1 MLPSTAS
8 FSPAPCVEYF
18 CVKNLFP
25 CLGFGWFSGFPKKT
39 FPQNLPKT
47 YLWFGGFPKNCS
59 PQNLPKTYLWFG
71 GFPKQIPKLILYI
84 IYTTMCGWPQK
95 FLKGTPNM
103 PNLIFGPRTDPCV
116 YIYIYL
122 QSKIQNHCSKFKIV
136 RSIKF

>member
-25 CLGFGWFSGFPKKT
+25 CLGFGWISGFPKKT

-47 YLWFGGFPKNCS
+47 YLWFGGFPQKLFPAKSSQNIFVVWWF
-59 PQNLPKTYLWFG
+59 PQANPKIDIIHYLHHNVRLA
-71 GFPKQIPKLILYI
+71 PKVSERYSKHAKLDFWSKDRP
-84 IYTTMCGWPQK
+84 M
-95 FLKGTPNM
+95 
-103 PNLIFGPRTDPCV
+103 